1 MKEIVTLIF
10 EGKLT
15 EAKER
20 LEEFI
25 NQKIEAKLFEKRL
38 DIIHEMY
45 DGLDCDLNIEELDE
59 GKNVQRSGRVKVVRV
74 RVRGGK
80 VQARK
85 KFSAVKGYTIRGG
98 KMVRMSSQEQ
108 QKRKLG
114 ARKAKFKR
122 RAKLQQALRKRQR
135 SISKRK
141 AMGI

>member
-1 MKEIVTLIF
+1 MKELVNLIL
-10 EGKLT
+10 EGKLV
-15 EAKER
+15 EAREK

-25 NQKIEAKLFEKRL
+25 NQKIEEKLSGKRVSL
-38 DIIHEMY
+38 VSEMF
-45 DGLDCDLNIEELDE
+45 DEIECDLNIEELKE
-59 GKNVQRSGRVKVVRV
+59 GTNVQRSGRVKIVRV

-85 KFSAVKGYTIRGG
+85 KFSAVSGYTIRGG

-114 ARKAKFKR
+114 ARKARFKR
-122 RAKLQQALRKRQR
+122 RAKLQQSLRKRQR

-141 AMGI
+141 AMGL